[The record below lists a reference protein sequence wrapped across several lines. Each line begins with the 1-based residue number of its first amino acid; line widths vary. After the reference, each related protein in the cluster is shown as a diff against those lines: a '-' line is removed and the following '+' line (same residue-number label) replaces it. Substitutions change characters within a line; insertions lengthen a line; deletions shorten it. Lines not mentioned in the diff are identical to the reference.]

1 MKRMQKGIGCG
12 LAVCLL
18 LSGCGKAKEEESP
31 LNPKEPVTVTI
42 WHYYNGPQLKAFDKL
57 VQEFNETIG
66 QEKGIVVEGKS
77 QGNVSSL
84 EQAVLDAA
92 ERKAGAGSM
101 PNIFA
106 AYADTAYEIDK
117 MGLVVDL
124 KPYFTQQ
131 ELDTYVES
139 YIEEGVLS
147 GKDALKIFPIAKS
160 TEVFVMN
167 KTDWQK
173 FAEATGA
180 DESQLATMEGVTKTA
195 QDYYEWTDGL
205 TLEKNDGK
213 AFFGRDAM
221 ANYMIIGAMQQGVE
235 IFSVE
240 NGTVTL
246 NFDKDVMKKL
256 WENYYV
262 PFVKGYFA
270 ASGSFR
276 SDDVKTG
283 NILAFVGSSSGAMF
297 FPEEVTI
304 SDTLTYPIDLEVLQA
319 PEFEGGDS
327 VAVQQGAGMVVTDTG
342 EKEVYASVEFLKWF
356 TQEEQN
362 LQFLLSSGYLPVKKS
377 ANNLGTIQKQERE
390 NPDVNM
396 DIVKTAI
403 GEILDNELYT
413 TKAFEH
419 GTDARSVL
427 EYALGDSAKE
437 ARKVV
442 VQRLE
447 EGKTLEEAV
456 ADFISEE
463 AFEEWYTET
472 KQALEEVL

>member
-235 IFSVE
+235 IF
-240 NGTVTL
+240 
-246 NFDKDVMKKL
+246 
-256 WENYYV
+256 
-262 PFVKGYFA
+262 P
-270 ASGSFR
+270 
-276 SDDVKTG
+276 
-283 NILAFVGSSSGAMF
+283 
-297 FPEEVTI
+297 
-304 SDTLTYPIDLEVLQA
+304 
-319 PEFEGGDS
+319 
-327 VAVQQGAGMVVTDTG
+327 
-342 EKEVYASVEFLKWF
+342 
-356 TQEEQN
+356 
-362 LQFLLSSGYLPVKKS
+362 
-377 ANNLGTIQKQERE
+377 
-390 NPDVNM
+390 
-396 DIVKTAI
+396 
-403 GEILDNELYT
+403 
-413 TKAFEH
+413 
-419 GTDARSVL
+419 
-427 EYALGDSAKE
+427 
-437 ARKVV
+437 
-442 VQRLE
+442 
-447 EGKTLEEAV
+447 
-456 ADFISEE
+456 
-463 AFEEWYTET
+463 
-472 KQALEEVL
+472 